1 MKKGKVGYRGLT
13 DGISIRLSDTF
24 KNTDGLVKTGQTTDE
39 LTAISPKKNLSFSLF
54 QFFIIDL

>member
-13 DGISIRLSDTF
+13 DGTSSRLSDTF
-24 KNTDGLVKTGQTTDE
+24 KNTYDLVKTSQTTDE

-54 QFFIIDL
+54 